1 MYGSQWFV
9 AGGRTQIAHF
19 IQDAHAEYIFGDN
32 KRSISTPKSFEEVL

>member
-32 KRSISTPKSFEEVL
+32 TDNFYSQKF